1 MIGSI
6 LFNICN
12 VLWSAAMHIVCLP
25 LLLAPA
31 SWVWAAGHL
40 WIDGTF
46 FLLRIFCGLGY
57 REIGLENLPR
67 GPAII
72 AAKHQSTWETLYLS
86 RRLSHPAFVLKK
98 ELLSIPLFGWFMRRI
113 GMIAVDR
120 SGKATAL
127 KKMVKDAGAAFAAG
141 RQIIIFPEGTRV
153 APGHHRAYQ
162 PGIAALYG
170 QLDVPVV
177 PVALNSGL
185 FWRKGAFVK
194 KRGEILVQ
202 YLPPIPP
209 GLNRKAFMAELEAR
223 LEPAALALLTG
234 PAEARGTPSDSPVP

>member
-1 MIGSI
+1 MIGSL
-6 LFNICN
+6 LFNIGN
-12 VLWSAAMHIVCLP
+12 FVWSAVMHIVCIP
-25 LLLAPA
+25 LLIAPA
-31 SWVWAAGHL
+31 SWVWKAGHL

-46 FLLRIFCGLGY
+46 LLLRICCGIRY
-57 REIGLENLPR
+57 REIGLENLPK

-72 AAKHQSTWETLYLS
+72 AAKHQSTWETMFLS
-86 RRLSHPAFVLKK
+86 RRLNQPAFVLKK
-98 ELLSIPLFGWFMRRI
+98 ELLMIPLFGWFMQKI

-127 KKMVKDAGAAFAAG
+127 KKMVKDAGDAFAAG

-170 QLDVPVV
+170 QLNVPVI

-185 FWRKGAFVK
+185 FWGRKAFVK
-194 KRGEILVQ
+194 KPGTILVQ
-202 YLPPIPP
+202 YLPPIDP

-223 LEPAALALLTG
+223 LEPAAEGLLATSL
-234 PAEARGTPSDSPVP
+234 

>member
-1 MIGSI
+1 
-6 LFNICN
+6 
-12 VLWSAAMHIVCLP
+12 MHIVCLP
-25 LLLAPA
+25 LLFAPA

-46 FLLRIFCGLGY
+46 FLLRMFCGIRY
-57 REIGLENLPR
+57 RELDVENLPP

-72 AAKHQSTWETLYLS
+72 AAKHQSTWETMFLS
-86 RRLSHPAFVLKK
+86 RRLGQPAFVLKR
-98 ELLSIPLFGWFMRRI
+98 ELLSVPLFGWFMRKI

-120 SGKATAL
+120 SGKAAAL
-127 KKMVKDAGAAFAAG
+127 KKMVKDAEAAFAAG

-153 APGHHRAYQ
+153 APGQHRPYQ

-170 QLDVPVV
+170 QLNVPVV

-185 FWRKGAFVK
+185 YWGRRAFVK
-194 KRGEILVQ
+194 KPGEILVR
-202 YLPPIPP
+202 YLPPIAP

-223 LEPAALALLTG
+223 LEPASQKLLKG
-234 PAEARGTPSDSPVP
+234 AS

>member
-1 MIGSI
+1 MIGSL
-6 LFNICN
+6 LFNLGN
-12 VLWSAAMHIVCLP
+12 FVWSAAMHIVCIP
-25 LLLAPA
+25 LLIAPA
-31 SWVWAAGHL
+31 SWVWKAGHI

-46 FLLRIFCGLGY
+46 FLLRICCGIRY
-57 REIGLENLPR
+57 REIGLENLPK

-72 AAKHQSTWETLYLS
+72 ASKHQSTWETMFLS
-86 RRLSHPAFVLKK
+86 RRLNQPAFVLKQ
-98 ELLSIPLFGWFMRRI
+98 ELLMIPLFGWFMRKI

-127 KKMVKDAGAAFAAG
+127 KKMVKDAGDAFAEG

-153 APGHHRAYQ
+153 APGQHRPYQ

-170 QLDVPVV
+170 QLNVPVI

-185 FWRKGAFVK
+185 FWGRKAFVK
-194 KRGEILVQ
+194 KPGTIQVQ
-202 YLPPIPP
+202 YLPPIAP

-223 LEPAALALLTG
+223 LEPAAQALLTG
-234 PAEARGTPSDSPVP
+234 PS